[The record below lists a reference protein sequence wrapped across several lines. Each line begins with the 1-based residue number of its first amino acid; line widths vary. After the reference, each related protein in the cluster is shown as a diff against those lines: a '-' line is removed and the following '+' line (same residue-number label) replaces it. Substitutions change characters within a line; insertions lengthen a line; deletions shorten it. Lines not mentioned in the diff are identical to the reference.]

1 MLDKNTPP
9 KESEINAFLRLID
22 FTLPVG
28 FIDFFNETDGADIS
42 TDNHNVVLWPLTEM
56 IKLNKEYK
64 VEEYAPDFFIIGSDG
79 GNTAYAVER
88 CTGFIFELPFIV
100 MSNEE
105 AVFRNKTFTEFVAS
119 L

>member
-1 MLDKNTPP
+1 MRQ
-9 KESEINAFLRLID
+9 IFLL
-22 FTLPVG
+22 LV
-28 FIDFFNETDGADIS
+28 
-42 TDNHNVVLWPLTEM
+42 
-56 IKLNKEYK
+56 
-64 VEEYAPDFFIIGSDG
+64 DG

-88 CTGFIFELPFIV
+88 NTGFIFELPFIV

>member
-1 MLDKNTPP
+1 MMDRNTPP

-28 FIDFFNETDGADIS
+28 FIDFFNETNGADIS
-42 TDNHNVVLWPLTEM
+42 TDNHYVVLWQLTEM

-79 GNTAYAVER
+79 GDTAYAVER
-88 CTGFIFELPFIV
+88 NTGLIFELPFIG
-100 MSNEE
+100 MSKE
-105 AVFRNKTFTEFVAS
+105 AAILRNSTFTEFVEN